1 MTNKSYKNQQFFHCN
16 FFSKNRKGQF
26 FLIVTMIIV
35 SLIVSITTS
44 VNFIEKKSHSNFRYD
59 ANELKFES
67 EKVMDYAIKNNHDVK
82 IDLTTFTDDYALYS
96 NADNLYFI
104 FGDSSEITFN
114 GYQKKLED
122 VSVNTGTGYIDI
134 SFSNEEATG
143 NYPNPSSVK
152 LKIDG
157 VEYPFTLNTGQNFYF
172 VISKEIDGDGFTETN
187 G

>member
-1 MTNKSYKNQQFFHCN
+1 
-16 FFSKNRKGQF
+16 
-26 FLIVTMIIV
+26 MIIV

-67 EKVMDYAIKNNHDVK
+67 EKFMDYVISNNFDSSETK
-82 IDLTTFTDDYALYS
+82 TQITKFTDDYASYS

-104 FGDSSEITFN
+104 FGDSSGITFN
-114 GYQKKLED
+114 GYQKKLEA
-122 VSVNTGTGYIDI
+122 VSVNTGTGYTDI
-134 SFSNEEATG
+134 TFLNEKATG

-152 LKIDG
+152 IKIDG

-172 VISKEIDGDGFTETN
+172 VISKEIDGDVFTETN

>member
-122 VSVNTGTGYIDI
+122 VYIDTGAGYGHVL
-134 SFSNEEATG
+134 FSNGRATVD
-143 NYPNPSSVK
+143 YSNPPSVK
-152 LKIDG
+152 IKIDG

-172 VISKEIDGDGFTETN
+172 VISKEIDGDVFTETN